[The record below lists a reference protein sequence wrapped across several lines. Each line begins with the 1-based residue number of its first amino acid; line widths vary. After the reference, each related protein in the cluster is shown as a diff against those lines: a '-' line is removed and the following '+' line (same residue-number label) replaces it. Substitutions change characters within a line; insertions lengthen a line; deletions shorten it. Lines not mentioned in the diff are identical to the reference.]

1 MKIGLQVPSTT
12 FSGGDSSTLFET
24 LVSVAQTA
32 EANGFDTFALMDH
45 FFQLPH
51 VGPIDD
57 PMLEY
62 YTALG
67 AIAARTTSIKISTLV
82 TGVTYRNP
90 ALLAKAVTT
99 LDVVSRG
106 RAICA
111 IGAAW
116 FEAEHQ
122 ALGFEFPPLKER
134 FEKLEE
140 AIQICRLMFDNKQ
153 STFRGK
159 HFEIVDAFNVPRP
172 VQDHIPLMLG
182 GQGEKKTFRFAA
194 KYADHLNTTANHTDI
209 PQKMAALQGHLD
221 DIGRSRSEIEVS
233 CHCPLVIGENAADVP
248 ARLVPVLASRGID
261 TALAANPEKVRLMLG
276 RALIGTP
283 EDIASQIDGLRAM
296 GIDGVTVS
304 LIGGVADLE
313 NLALAG
319 RTLSAAFK

>member
-12 FSGGDSSTLFET
+12 FDGGDSSSLFDT

-32 EANGFDTFALMDH
+32 ESNGFDTFALMDH

-57 PMLEY
+57 PMLEC

-67 AIAARTTSIKISTLV
+67 AVAAQTTSIKVSALV

-122 ALGFEFPPLKER
+122 ALGFEFPSLKER

-153 STFRGK
+153 STFHGK

-172 VQDHIPLMLG
+172 VQGKIPLMVG

-194 KYADHLNTTANHTDI
+194 RYADHLNTTANHADI
-209 PQKMAALQGHLD
+209 PAKLAALQGHLD
-221 DIGRSRSEIEVS
+221 DLGRSRSDIEVS
-233 CHCPLVIGENAADVP
+233 CHCPMVIGENQSDLQTRLEHVLV
-248 ARLVPVLASRGID
+248 ARGLD
-261 TALAANPEKVRLMLG
+261 KALAVDSEKVRIMLG

-283 EDIASQIDGLRAM
+283 DQIASQIDGLKSM

-304 LIGGVADLE
+304 LIGGVHELE

-319 RTLSAAFK
+319 QTLKAAFN

>member
-57 PMLEY
+57 PMLEC

-221 DIGRSRSEIEVS
+221 DIGRSRSDIEVS
-233 CHCPLVIGENAADVP
+233 CHCPLVIGENAADVQ
-248 ARLVPVLASRGID
+248 ARLVPVLAARGID
-261 TALAANPEKVRLMLG
+261 TALASSPEKVRLMLG

>member
-12 FSGGDSSTLFET
+12 FNGGDSSTLFDT

-32 EANGFDTFALMDH
+32 ESNGFDTFALMDH

-57 PMLEY
+57 PMLEC

-67 AIAARTTSIKISTLV
+67 AVAARTTSIKVSALV

-122 ALGFEFPPLKER
+122 ALGFSFPPLKER

-140 AIQICRLMFDNKQ
+140 AIQICRLMFDHKQ
-153 STFRGK
+153 SSFRGE
-159 HFEIVDAFNVPRP
+159 HFEIIDAYNVPRP
-172 VQDHIPLMLG
+172 VQGHIPIMVG
-182 GQGEKKTFRFAA
+182 GQGEKKTFKFAA
-194 KYADHLNTTANHTDI
+194 KYADHLNTTANHDDI
-209 PQKMAALQGHLD
+209 PAKMAALQEHLD
-221 DIGRSRSEIEVS
+221 DVGRSRSDIEVS
-233 CHCPLVIGENAADVP
+233 CHCPMVIGENTADVQ
-248 ARLVPVLASRGID
+248 ARLVHVLAARGMD
-261 TALAANPEKVRLMLG
+261 TSLAATPEKVRLMLG

-283 EDIASQIDGLRAM
+283 DEIASQIDGLRAM
-296 GIDGVTVS
+296 GMNGVTVS
-304 LIGGVADLE
+304 LIGGVDDLE

-319 RTLSAAFK
+319 RTISAAFN